1 MNLTPLEYILI
12 ISTLLEF
19 NPLFQAVK
27 SVKNK
32 SVKDVSL
39 WTFLSIVT
47 IGTLW
52 LVYGITIRNWPLII
66 GNIIKLFTALSVV
79 IIYFKYT
86 GIRNKNALPSV

>member
-12 ISTLLEF
+12 VSTLLEF

-27 SVKNK
+27 SVKNR

-47 IGTLW
+47 IGSLW
-52 LVYGITIRNWPLII
+52 LVYGISIHNLPLII
-66 GNIIKLFTALSVV
+66 GNAIKLFTALVVV
-79 IIYFKYT
+79 IIYFKYRNPSP
-86 GIRNKNALPSV
+86 GIQ

>member
-19 NPLFQAVK
+19 NPLFQMVK

-39 WTFLSIVT
+39 WTFLSITV

-52 LVYGITIRNWPLII
+52 LIYGISIHNLPLII
-66 GNIIKLFTALSVV
+66 GNIIKLFTSLSVV
-79 IIYFKYT
+79 IIYFKYRDEEAGT
-86 GIRNKNALPSV
+86 HG

>member
-12 ISTLLEF
+12 VSTLLEF

-52 LVYGITIRNWPLII
+52 LVYGISIHNWPLII
-66 GNIIKLFTALSVV
+66 GKAIKLLTAFSVGL
-79 IIYFKYT
+79 IS
-86 GIRNKNALPSV
+86 L